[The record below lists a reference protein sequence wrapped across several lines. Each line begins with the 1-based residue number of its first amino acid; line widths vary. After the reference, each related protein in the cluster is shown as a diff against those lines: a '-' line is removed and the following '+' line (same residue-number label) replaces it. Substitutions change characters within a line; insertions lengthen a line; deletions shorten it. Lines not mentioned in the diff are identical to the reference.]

1 MVHRDVEQMS
11 LFGAPATA
19 GVSSSA
25 GKTPLTEIQAPTGP
39 AGTSYPLYAS
49 VVIDIPSRALSDPFA
64 YGVEAAYAD
73 DIDEGSVVLVSFGR
87 RMVMGYVVA
96 LSPILSELPA
106 AADLDPSKV
115 KPIRDLLA
123 PSSCSELFASVS
135 FWMSREYVAALSEC
149 LRLFLPPG
157 GTPRLDKAD
166 DGTYRL
172 KEPAVH
178 AVSERVVSIT
188 PEGADYAPPANAH
201 RQRQLIEA
209 LSCGPVSTRE
219 LNLLYTDMSST
230 IRTLSKKGVV
240 RVDERRAW
248 RGLGDET
255 TLSSARVAA
264 PKTLTDGQQRAL
276 QEIYSCLQA
285 GRGDVIL
292 IDGVTGSGKTEVY
305 LSAIERV
312 LKQGKTACV
321 LVPEISLTA
330 QTVGRFRSRFGGLVA
345 VFHSRLS
352 AGERLDQW
360 DMVKSGAARVVVGAR
375 SALFCPLRDLGLI
388 VIDEEH
394 EQSYKQGSSPR
405 YHARDVAAFMAKLG
419 GFPLVLGSATP
430 SAEALARVAAGE
442 HLGQRWTRV
451 EMPERP
457 GSSVL
462 PRVVISDLR
471 REFAAGSRSIFSKPL
486 YDGLI
491 RVAERREKAV
501 LLHNRRGFAPF
512 LLCRECGCVPTC
524 KHCSTSLTYHERTH
538 ALECHTCGAVYHI
551 NPYPAPGSACP
562 QCGSRYLAKMGLGT
576 QQVEDA
582 LRQIMPAHVDIIR
595 MDADSTKGKDA
606 HKELLEAFD
615 ASECAVLVGTQMIA
629 KGLDFPEVTLVGV
642 INADYA
648 LKMPD
653 FRAQERAYDLLE
665 QVAGRAGR
673 GASAGEVVIQTYL
686 PHDPVIRA
694 VATHDRSI
702 FTAHDLAQRQEA
714 FYPPYVRLTNVL
726 VWGTNQAATKRY
738 IDKLAAAVRQCF
750 DSLRGTDQAWSL
762 AGDPTAAPIVLG
774 PTPCVLERA
783 KDRYRFHFIVKSPVG
798 YHVSEAIGGALSQ
811 IGPQPG
817 INVSVDVDAYDLM

>member
-1 MVHRDVEQMS
+1 
-11 LFGAPATA
+11 
-19 GVSSSA
+19 
-25 GKTPLTEIQAPTGP
+25 
-39 AGTSYPLYAS
+39 
-49 VVIDIPSRALSDPFA
+49 
-64 YGVEAAYAD
+64 
-73 DIDEGSVVLVSFGR
+73 
-87 RMVMGYVVA
+87 
-96 LSPILSELPA
+96 
-106 AADLDPSKV
+106 
-115 KPIRDLLA
+115 
-123 PSSCSELFASVS
+123 
-135 FWMSREYVAALSEC
+135 
-149 LRLFLPPG
+149 
-157 GTPRLDKAD
+157 
-166 DGTYRL
+166 
-172 KEPAVH
+172 
-178 AVSERVVSIT
+178 
-188 PEGADYAPPANAH
+188 
-201 RQRQLIEA
+201 
-209 LSCGPVSTRE
+209 
-219 LNLLYTDMSST
+219 
-230 IRTLSKKGVV
+230 
-240 RVDERRAW
+240 
-248 RGLGDET
+248 
-255 TLSSARVAA
+255 
-264 PKTLTDGQQRAL
+264 
-276 QEIYSCLQA
+276 
-285 GRGDVIL
+285 
-292 IDGVTGSGKTEVY
+292 
-305 LSAIERV
+305 
-312 LKQGKTACV
+312 
-321 LVPEISLTA
+321 
-330 QTVGRFRSRFGGLVA
+330 
-345 VFHSRLS
+345 
-352 AGERLDQW
+352 
-360 DMVKSGAARVVVGAR
+360 
-375 SALFCPLRDLGLI
+375 
-388 VIDEEH
+388 
-394 EQSYKQGSSPR
+394 
-405 YHARDVAAFMAKLG
+405 MAKLR

-457 GSSVL
+457 GSSAL
-462 PRVVISDLR
+462 PRVTISDLR

-486 YDGLI
+486 YDGLMRI
-491 RVAERREKAV
+491 AERREKAV

-538 ALECHTCGAVYHI
+538 TLECHTCGAVYHI

-576 QQVEDA
+576 QQIEDA

-673 GASAGEVVIQTYL
+673 GETSGEVVIQTYL

-702 FTAHDLAQRQEA
+702 FTTHDLVQRQEA

-738 IDKLAAAVRQCF
+738 IDKLAAAVRQRF
-750 DSLRGTDQAWSL
+750 DSLRGTDQAWTL
-762 AGDPTAAPIVLG
+762 AGDPTTAPIVLG

-798 YHVSEAIGGALSQ
+798 YHVSEAVGGALSQ

>member
-25 GKTPLTEIQAPTGP
+25 ATNTSFDKPVTIAPGASP
-39 AGTSYPLYAS
+39 FPLYAS

-64 YGVEAAYAD
+64 YGVEPDCAD
-73 DIDEGSVVLVSFGR
+73 DIDEGSVVLVSFGH
-87 RMVMGYVVA
+87 RMAMGYVVA
-96 LSPILSELPA
+96 LSSSLAELPYC
-106 AADLDPSKV
+106 DGLDPSKV
-115 KPIRDLLA
+115 KPIRGLLA
-123 PSSCSELFASVS
+123 PSSCSDMFAPVS

-157 GTPRLDKAD
+157 GTPRLVKGD
-166 DGTYRL
+166 DGAYHL
-172 KEPAVH
+172 KEPSVH

-188 PEGADYAPPANAH
+188 PDGADYAPPANAH

-230 IRTLSKKGVV
+230 IRALSKKGVV

-255 TLSSARVAA
+255 TLSSARAAA

-276 QEIYSCLQA
+276 QEIDSCLQA

-330 QTVGRFRSRFGGLVA
+330 QTVGRFRSRFGGMVA

-462 PRVVISDLR
+462 PKVVISDLR

-486 YDGLI
+486 YDGLMRI
-491 RVAERREKAV
+491 AERREKAV

-538 ALECHTCGAVYHI
+538 TLECHTCGAVYHI
-551 NPYPAPGSACP
+551 NPYPAPGSSCP

-595 MDADSTKGKDA
+595 MDADSTKGKDS

-673 GASAGEVVIQTYL
+673 GESAGEVVIQTYL

-694 VATHDRSI
+694 VAAHDRSV
-702 FTAHDLAQRQEA
+702 FTTHDLAQRADA
-714 FYPPYVRLTNVL
+714 FYPPFVRLTNVL
-726 VWGTNQAATKRY
+726 VWGADRAATKRY
-738 IDKLAAAVRQCF
+738 IDSLASAVRQRF
-750 DSLRGTDQAWSL
+750 DAMRGEDRAWSL
-762 AGDPTAAPIVLG
+762 AGDPTEAPVVLG

-798 YHVSEAIGGALSQ
+798 YHVSEAVGGALSQ

>member
-1 MVHRDVEQMS
+1 MVHRGTEQLS
-11 LFGAPATA
+11 LFGAPAVA
-19 GVSSSA
+19 GVSSCADKLPDFESA
-25 GKTPLTEIQAPTGP
+25 LSSDSTRP
-39 AGTSYPLYAS
+39 AYPLYAS
-49 VVIDIPSRALSDPFA
+49 VVVDIPSRALSDPFA
-64 YGVEAAYAD
+64 YGVASSLED
-73 DIDEGSVVLVSFGR
+73 DIDVGSIVLVSFGR
-87 RMVMGYVVA
+87 RMAIGYVVG
-96 LSPILSELPA
+96 LSSLLAELPGCNG
-106 AADLDPSKV
+106 LDSSKV
-115 KPIRDLLA
+115 KPIHELLA
-123 PSSCSELFASVS
+123 PSSCSELFAPVS

-157 GTPRLDKAD
+157 GTPRLVKGE
-166 DGTYRL
+166 DGTYSL
-172 KEPAVH
+172 KEPTVH

-188 PEGADYAPPANAH
+188 PQGSDYAPPANAH
-201 RQRQLIEA
+201 RQRQLLEA

-240 RVDERRAW
+240 HVDERRAW
-248 RGLGDET
+248 RGVDDDT
-255 TLSSARVAA
+255 TLSSARSHI
-264 PKTLTDGQQRAL
+264 PQSLTEGQRNAL
-276 QEIYSCLQA
+276 SEIDASLQA
-285 GRGDVIL
+285 GSGDVIL

-312 LKQGKTACV
+312 LKHGKTACV

-330 QTVGRFRSRFGGLVA
+330 QTVGRFRARFGGMVA

-360 DMVKSGAARVVVGAR
+360 DMVKSGDARVVVGAR
-375 SALFCPLRDLGLI
+375 SALFCPLRNLGLI

-405 YHARDVAAFMAKLG
+405 YHARDVAAFMSKLG

-430 SAEALARVAAGE
+430 SAESLSRAAAGE
-442 HLGQRWTRV
+442 HLGQKWVRV

-457 GSSVL
+457 GASVL
-462 PRVVISDLR
+462 PQVIISDLR

-486 YDGLI
+486 YDGLMGI
-491 RVAERREKAV
+491 ADRREKAV

-538 ALECHTCGAVYHI
+538 TLECHTCGATYHI
-551 NPYPAPGSACP
+551 NPYPAPGSCCP
-562 QCGSRYLAKMGLGT
+562 KCGSRYLAKMGLGT

-582 LRQIMPAHVDIIR
+582 LKQIMPAHVDIIR
-595 MDADSTKGKDA
+595 MDADSTKGKNS

-615 ASECAVLVGTQMIA
+615 ASDCAVLVGTQMIA

-673 GASAGEVVIQTYL
+673 GERAGEVVIQTYL
-686 PHDPVIRA
+686 PDDPVIRA
-694 VATHDRSI
+694 VASHDRSI
-702 FTAHDLAQRQEA
+702 FTSHDLSQRAEA

-726 VWGTNQAATKRY
+726 VWGASEVTARRY
-738 IDKLAAAVRQCF
+738 IENLAALVRKRF
-750 DSLRGTDQAWSL
+750 DVLREVGVPWSL
-762 AGDPTAAPIVLG
+762 TSDPTKSPVVLG

-798 YHVSEAIGGALSQ
+798 YHVSEAIGAALSQ